1 MERSLELKTE
11 EFHAIF
17 ESFRENDQWSFGF
30 CQIISWNL
38 LKIRE
43 INAKS
48 NISRIFFDISGKRA
62 KSSTRCQNPQCP
74 SKLTLVHTF
83 GQITGILIWSSIHR
97 MYMCRKMF
105 VMMTLL
111 RLLLIETK
119 VGAPLILEVS
129 TLIFTHDSTQP
140 SGGNANVFE
149 KKIPMK
155 HSWKKNSEN

>member
-1 MERSLELKTE
+1 M
-11 EFHAIF
+11 
-17 ESFRENDQWSFGF
+17 
-30 CQIISWNL
+30 ISYSL

-43 INAKS
+43 ISTKS
-48 NISRIFFDISGKRA
+48 KISRNFFHFSGKRA
-62 KSSTRCQNPQCP
+62 KPSRCQNPQCP

-149 KKIPMK
+149 KKFSNEAFME
-155 HSWKKNSEN
+155 KNSEN

>member
-1 MERSLELKTE
+1 MKSVQNQR
-11 EFHAIF
+11 FHEIF
-17 ESFRENDQWSFGF
+17 STFQVREPNPKGGSV
-30 CQIISWNL
+30 
-38 LKIRE
+38 
-43 INAKS
+43 
-48 NISRIFFDISGKRA
+48 
-62 KSSTRCQNPQCP
+62 PQCP

-149 KKIPMK
+149 KKISNEAFME
-155 HSWKKNSEN
+155 KNSEN